1 MASAFSFGFFFF
13 LVLCINNSSFCN
25 GSSNSNMSCIES
37 EREALLKFKKDLHD
51 PSNRLGSWDDAADCC
66 KWSGIICDS
75 ITGHIHKLL
84 LRGPPNPLNFEADD
98 EIDDQAISFNELH
111 AFKRALLG
119 GKVNPSLVELKHLR
133 HLDLSNNDFGA
144 TPIPKF
150 FGSLRSLRYL
160 NLSYAKFSG
169 VIPHQLGNLTHLRVL
184 DLHLFDVTLG
194 GFAKN
199 LQWLSHLSSLRF
211 LDMSYV
217 DLSQASDWLEVT
229 NSLPSLTVLHLSSCL
244 LNFNVPLPY
253 HVNFSSLAVL
263 DLSLN
268 YFYGGSRSPIRQGI
282 PEWISNLRS
291 LASLDLR
298 QAANGSPIP
307 EGIQNLTSLV
317 HLDLSYNY
325 FSNTSS
331 IPSWLYKMS
340 GLNFLHLGYNYLGGT
355 ISSRI
360 TNLTSIIMLDLSY
373 NHFEGK
379 LPTSM
384 GSQLCNLKQIYLPF
398 NEWNQSISQILDSLH
413 GCVSSNLEVLD
424 IMDGQIYGQL
434 TDQIGQFKSL
444 TKLALTFN
452 MISGP
457 IPVSL
462 GNLLSLRYLSL
473 GHNHFNGTL
482 PEPFGQLAKLEYLDI
497 YGNEYMEGVVSE
509 AHFANST
516 RLRQLEAG
524 RTPLTLDVRPSW
536 LPPFQLVSLDME
548 SWHLGPSFPL
558 WLRSQEN
565 LSVLILSNT
574 SLEDVIP
581 SWFWDS
587 FVFSYLDL
595 SHNQM
600 HGRIKKL
607 SVDSGID
614 LRHNGFEG
622 PLPSIS
628 SNVATL
634 YLSNNMF
641 SGSISQFLC
650 NRPSEQMNLVILHLQ
665 NNQLSGAISNC
676 WSTKWKNLMIL
687 KLSDNKFN
695 STIPSSLGS
704 LVLLQSL
711 HLRNNNLSG
720 ELPLSLRNCTE
731 LITLDLGGNMLR
743 GRLPAWIGT
752 RLLNLQILSLRSN
765 KFQGRIP
772 EQLCALSALQLL
784 DVAHNNLS
792 GFIPKCVYNFS
803 SMVGGDDY
811 RAFWYKANGTITSFE
826 EDALLVMKGQ
836 EMEYIENLVYVN
848 SIDLSGNFL
857 SGEIPTEITSLAKL
871 VSLNLSNNLLT
882 GEIPHGMGKMGAL
895 ESVDF
900 SVNKLSGEIPPSMSN
915 LSFLSHLNL
924 SYNKLRGRIPLGTQ
938 LQSFEASSYIWNS
951 LCGPPLTQNCSGD
964 DLNPTA
970 ENKTSNG
977 DEDND
982 DNELSWFYL
991 GMGMGFAIG
1000 FWGVCGCIFFNRRWR
1015 HNYFWFLD
1023 RMKDNIYVASSL
1035 KVRWLKEKLGDCFHN
1050 A

>member
-1 MASAFSFGFFFF
+1 
-13 LVLCINNSSFCN
+13 
-25 GSSNSNMSCIES
+25 MSCIES
-37 EREALLKFKKDLHD
+37 EREALLKFKQDLRD
-51 PSNRLGSWDDAADCC
+51 PSSRLGSWADGSDCC
-66 KWSGIICDS
+66 KWSGIICDNV
-75 ITGHIHKLL
+75 TGHVHKLL
-84 LRGPPNPLNFEADD
+84 LRGPSHFDFDGNYDAYE
-98 EIDDQAISFNELH
+98 
-111 AFKRALLG
+111 RALLG
-119 GKVNPSLVELKHLR
+119 GKVSPSLVELKHLR
-133 HLDLSNNDFGA
+133 RLDLSSNDFGA
-144 TPIPKF
+144 TPIPEF
-150 FGSLRSLRYL
+150 FGSLSSLRYL
-160 NLSYAKFSG
+160 NLSHAQFGG

-184 DLHLFDVTLG
+184 DLHGDWRDETYGRFGEYQLAIY
-194 GFAKN
+194 AKN
-199 LQWLSHLSSLRF
+199 LRWLSHLSSLQF
-211 LDMSYV
+211 LVMSYV
-217 DLSQASDWLEVT
+217 NLSRASDWLEVT

-263 DLSLN
+263 DLSFN
-268 YFYGGSRSPIRQGI
+268 YFYGGSRSPSRQGI
-282 PEWISNLRS
+282 PEWIPNLRS
-291 LASLDLR
+291 LASLDLSN
-298 QAANGSPIP
+298 AAYGSPIP

-317 HLDLSYNY
+317 HLDLSYNN
-325 FSNTSS
+325 FNTSS

-340 GLNFLHLGYNYLGGT
+340 HLNFLNLGYNYLGGT
-355 ISSRI
+355 ISSHI
-360 TNLTSIIMLDLSY
+360 TNLTSISMLDLS
-373 NHFEGK
+373 NNDLEGK

-384 GSQLCNLKQIYLPF
+384 GTRLCNLKEIHLSG
-398 NEWNQSISQILDSLH
+398 NKWNQSMSQMLDSLS
-413 GCVSSNLEVLD
+413 GCVSSNLEVLS
-424 IMDGQIYGQL
+424 ILHGQIYGQL
-434 TDQIGQFKSL
+434 TNQIGQFKTL
-444 TKLALTFN
+444 TRLVLSEN

-473 GHNHFNGTL
+473 GSNHLNETL
-482 PEPFGQLAKLEYLDI
+482 PVSFGQLAKLEYLDI

-516 RLRQLEAG
+516 RLRELEAG

-536 LPPFQLVSLDME
+536 LPPFQLVSLDMD

-565 LSVLILSNT
+565 LSVLMLSNT

-600 HGRIKKL
+600 NGRIKKL
-607 SVDSGID
+607 SVDSVID
-614 LRHNGFEG
+614 LSHNRFEG

-641 SGSISQFLC
+641 SGSVSQFLC
-650 NRPSEQMNLVILHLQ
+650 NRPSEQMNLETLDLQ

-711 HLRNNNLSG
+711 HLRNNHLSG

-752 RLLNLQILSLRSN
+752 RLLNLQILSLRWN

-792 GFIPKCVYNFS
+792 GYIPKCVCNFS

-811 RAFWYKANGTITSFE
+811 RGFLYTVNGSTSFFK

-900 SVNKLSGEIPPSMSN
+900 SMNKLSGEIPPSMSN

-938 LQSFEASSYIWNS
+938 LQSFDASSYVGNS
-951 LCGPPLTQNCSGD
+951 LCGPPLTPNCSRD
-964 DLNPTA
+964 VVTPTA
-970 ENKTSNG
+970 ENKNRN
-977 DEDND
+977 EDD
-982 DNELSWFYL
+982 DNVMSWFYL
-991 GMGMGFAIG
+991 GMGVGFAIG
-1000 FWGVCGCIFFNRRWR
+1000 FWGVCGGLFFNRTWR
-1015 HNYFWFLD
+1015 HNYFRFLD
-1023 RMKDNIYVASSL
+1023 RMKDSIYVKTSETTFKISESL
-1035 KVRWLKEKLGDCFHN
+1035 KGIIFCKGFN
-1050 A
+1050 N